1 MKSALVVLLPCLLA
15 TSLPLFARAQLLETI
30 TGAVVDQIIETIID
44 VAGVPLS
51 GSCPEIDNLS
61 DECKNQIIGGFVS
74 SSLEICTEECY
85 GPVLAA
91 YESCAESEALG
102 ANFFVYLLRAGESKF
117 TTLKL
122 HDSTCFSLFFPLPP
136 PPPALT

>member
-1 MKSALVVLLPCLLA
+1 MKSALVFLLPCLLA
-15 TSLPLFARAQLLETI
+15 TSLPLFARAQILETI
-30 TGAVVDQIIETIID
+30 TGALVDQIVETIID

-51 GSCPEIDNLS
+51 GSCPEIENLS

-91 YESCAESEALG
+91 YESCAESEVLG
-102 ANFFVYLLRAGESKF
+102 ANFFVYLLRAGESNYYA
-117 TTLKL
+117 L
-122 HDSTCFSLFFPLPP
+122 HNYF
-136 PPPALT
+136 